1 MYAEPAEPH
10 AKLAAII
17 WPRARASPLL
27 RHCLVDS
34 AFAADRLELRL
45 QAIGDQ
51 FQSSSSS
58 RLHRTQQPAQTAM
71 MRFKRELSSPSSF
84 GFFRVGSVIIL
95 DAGAGPGLMSASSIS
110 SKFLKAELDSLGSF
124 ATADATTGLAS
135 LAAAA
140 QGAG

>member
-1 MYAEPAEPH
+1 
-10 AKLAAII
+10 
-17 WPRARASPLL
+17 
-27 RHCLVDS
+27 
-34 AFAADRLELRL
+34 
-45 QAIGDQ
+45 
-51 FQSSSSS
+51 
-58 RLHRTQQPAQTAM
+58 M

-110 SKFLKAELDSLGSF
+110 SKFLKAELDSFGSF